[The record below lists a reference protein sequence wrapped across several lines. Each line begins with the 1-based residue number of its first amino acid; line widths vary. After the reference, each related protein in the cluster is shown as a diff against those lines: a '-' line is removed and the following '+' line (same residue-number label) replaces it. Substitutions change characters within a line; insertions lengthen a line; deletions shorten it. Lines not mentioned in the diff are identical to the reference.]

1 MEPSKDG
8 AVSELIRR
16 IALAFLTFLTVW
28 AVACGSPASTPAGL
42 WDATVVVNK
51 VEIPFQFEIT
61 GNGSDLKAAF
71 FDGDLRVRSTSGR
84 LDNGTVVL
92 RFDQYG
98 SRVEAVWADDQ
109 LRGKYDRGT
118 RGAPYP
124 FSARRAVPA
133 PPVGEKVPAIA
144 GEWKIATTSSKGEK
158 AFRFLVRQNG
168 PQVSAAILRVDG
180 DTGTLS
186 GTFRNGAFVLS
197 HFSGARPLLLE
208 VTPAADG
215 SLQILQNRETKLVAL
230 RVEDPRAKAL
240 PEPTD
245 PEQHT
250 TVKDPSA
257 PFTFSFPDLNGQ
269 VVSNTD
275 PRFRGKVVLV
285 NITGSWCPNCHDEA
299 PFLTELYEKYRQGGL
314 EIVALAFEEADQ
326 LKNPERL
333 RAFMKQFGITYPV
346 LLAGEP
352 DQVAEKL
359 PQAVNLNAVPT
370 TFIVGRDGRVR
381 AVHAGFAGRASADV
395 HTETKQHV
403 TRQIEGLLA
412 ERTSTSG

>member
-1 MEPSKDG
+1 M
-8 AVSELIRR
+8 AELIRR
-16 IALAFLTFLTVW
+16 MTLAVLTFPTVC
-28 AVACGSPASTPAGL
+28 AVACAAPAITPAGL

-51 VEIPFQFEIT
+51 VEIPFQFEIA
-61 GNGSDLKAAF
+61 GAGADLKGAF
-71 FDGDLRVRSTSGR
+71 FDGDLRVRSTSGH
-84 LDNGTVVL
+84 LENSTVVL

-98 SRVEAVWADDQ
+98 SRVEAVWAGDQ

-124 FSARRAVPA
+124 FSARRSVPL
-133 PPVGEKVPAIA
+133 PPVPEEVPMVA
-144 GEWKIATTSSKGEK
+144 GEWKIATPSNKGEK
-158 AFRFLVRQNG
+158 AVRFLVRQDG
-168 PQVSAAILRVDG
+168 SQVSAAILRVDG

-186 GTFRNGAFVLS
+186 GTFRNGTFVLS

-215 SLQILQNRETKLVAL
+215 SLQILENRQTKLVAL
-230 RVEDPRAKAL
+230 RVEDRRAKEL

-257 PFTFSFPDLNGQ
+257 PFMFSFPDLNGQ

-275 PRFRGKVVLV
+275 ARFRGKVVLV
-285 NITGSWCPNCHDEA
+285 SITGSWCPNCHDEA
-299 PFLTELYEKYRQGGL
+299 PFLTELYKKYGQSGL
-314 EIVALAFEEADQ
+314 EIVALAFEEGEQ

-333 RAFMKQFGITYPV
+333 RAFMKEFGITYPV

-370 TFIVGRDGRVR
+370 TFIIGRDGRVR
-381 AVHAGFAGRASADV
+381 AVHAGFAGRATADV
-395 HTETKQHV
+395 HTKTKQHV

-412 ERTSTSG
+412 ERTTSR